1 MRLIQIGLS
10 ILVIF
15 SMRFLLDSL
24 NKSFVVSTRSVI
36 LVCVLTST
44 SPLFYFL
51 AVIFPGKLEAPL
63 AGTNLGVVIQAL
75 ILSFASILVV
85 IKGLRA
91 GNLQVVE
98 LSIIFLGTYVA
109 WAVISGLLLNQS
121 WIGALSLVPL
131 VLAVAFGNFSM
142 YDIELGL
149 AWSLAII
156 SAGALVIAT
165 FFDGLTPCRADKCLV
180 FEYTFNFGGSQNGF
194 SISVALLGI
203 ALAFIQKNF
212 RRRIYVLC
220 LVIFLAIL
228 GGSRTAVYT
237 VIIIGLVLLFSTI
250 FQNYALNRIL
260 HKITFVGSLGL
271 SLLPLFMTFSDDAF
285 TSRGVLWRNAKQ
297 LINDSPIIGN
307 GQSYWTHQFSSQGFV
322 ANYGTH
328 NIWLDNLVSFGFVGL
343 SLFMLTLL
351 SIRRKIVNSDL
362 YLLLA
367 TVFILGS
374 TESSFQLWKLSGGMP
389 FFLLILMF
397 SKETKILI
405 QVSDKD
411 NSIRRI

>member
-15 SMRFLLDSL
+15 SMRFLLNSL
-24 NKSFVVSTRSVI
+24 NKTFFVSIRSVI
-36 LVCVLTST
+36 FVCVLTLT

-51 AVIFPGKLEAPL
+51 SVIFPGKLEAPL
-63 AGTNLGVVIQAL
+63 AGTNLGAVIQAL
-75 ILSFASILVV
+75 ILSFVSILV
-85 IKGLRA
+85 IMKGLREE
-91 GNLQVVE
+91 NLQVVE
-98 LSIIFLGTYVA
+98 LSIMFLGIYVA
-109 WAVISGLLLNQS
+109 WAAINGLLLNQS
-121 WIGALSLVPL
+121 WLGALSLVPL

-142 YDIELGL
+142 YDMELGL

-156 SAGALVIAT
+156 SAGSLVIIT
-165 FFDGLTPCRADKCLV
+165 FFDGLTTCRADKCLV
-180 FEYTFNFGGSQNGF
+180 FEYTFNFGGRQNGF

-212 RRRIYVLC
+212 RRRLYVLC
-220 LVIFLAIL
+220 LVIFLTIL

-237 VIIIGLVLLFSTI
+237 VMIIGLVQLFSII

-260 HKITFVGSLGL
+260 HKIIFIFSLGL

-285 TSRGVLWRNAKQ
+285 TNRGVLWRSARQ
-297 LINDSPIIGN
+297 LINNSPVIGN

-343 SLFMLTLL
+343 SLFILTLL
-351 SIRRKIVNSDL
+351 SIRKERVKSEL

-367 TVFILGS
+367 TVFILGT

-389 FFLLILMF
+389 FFLLIIMF
-397 SKETKILI
+397 SKKTKNLI

-411 NSIRRI
+411 NSGRRI

>member
-1 MRLIQIGLS
+1 VRLIQIGLL

-15 SMRFLLDSL
+15 SMRFLLKSYD
-24 NKSFVVSTRSVI
+24 KSFFISIRSVI
-36 LVCVLTST
+36 MVFVLTST

-51 AVIFPGKLEAPL
+51 AVIFPGKLEASL

-75 ILSFASILVV
+75 ILTFASILVV
-85 IKGLRA
+85 INGLRT

-109 WAVISGLLLNQS
+109 WAAINGALLNQS

-131 VLAVAFGNFSM
+131 VLATAFGNFSM
-142 YDIELGL
+142 HDIELGL

-156 SAGALVIAT
+156 SSGALVIAT
-165 FFDGLTPCRADKCLV
+165 FFDGLTQCRADKCLV

-203 ALAFIQKNF
+203 ALVFVQRSF
-212 RRRIYVLC
+212 RRRLYVLC
-220 LVIFLAIL
+220 LVIPLAIL

-237 VIIIGLVLLFSTI
+237 LVGIGLVQLFSTI
-250 FQNYALNRIL
+250 SQNYGLIRIL
-260 HKITFVGSLGL
+260 HKITFIGSLGL
-271 SLLPLFMTFSDDAF
+271 SLLPLFMNFSDDAF
-285 TSRGVLWRNAKQ
+285 TSRGVLWRSAKQ

-328 NIWLDNLVSFGFVGL
+328 NIWLDNLVAFGFVGL
-343 SLFMLTLL
+343 SLFIFTLL
-351 SIRRKIVNSDL
+351 SIRRRRVNSER
-362 YLLLA
+362 YVLLA
-367 TVFILGS
+367 TVFILGT

-389 FFLLILMF
+389 FFLLILLF
-397 SKETKILI
+397 SKEAKSLI
-405 QVSDKD
+405 QASNNDK
-411 NSIRRI
+411 STRRN